1 MTFFYK
7 KAMRCFQPMAI
18 FTFAALLPMVC
29 TSAATEGSEAESNAQ
44 VESNTVVQG
53 ASTLP
58 DNPTAEAVMRAVD
71 ERYTGL
77 SRRVE
82 GVLTLIDKDGNKRLR
97 SFVEYA
103 KKYGKDEKSASLIVS
118 PPEVRGTAFMSYE
131 WKDQGRDDETWLY
144 LPQVKKVKRLATTDK
159 SGYFLGSDFTY
170 ADFVGLEVE
179 DYVYEFMPDEQHW
192 VIIAEPRPD
201 IRTTVINETGYDKI
215 KYWVDKDRLIV
226 VKTQYWL
233 SEGKKVK
240 YYTAENLKEVEGI
253 WTVHTMKMV
262 LTQGGKVLHGSV
274 YQLDT
279 IDYDIDIQDEMFTP
293 YAMERG
299 FK

>member
-1 MTFFYK
+1 MNIAPERGRWLRRSVFT
-7 KAMRCFQPMAI
+7 ALMMAPTVI
-18 FTFAALLPMVC
+18 GEFSQALAAQ
-29 TSAATEGSEAESNAQ
+29 ESPRNA
-44 VESNTVVQG
+44 G
-53 ASTLP
+53 ASLKARHLP
-58 DNPTAEAVMRAVD
+58 DNPTAEDVMRAVD

-82 GVLTLIDKDGNKRLR
+82 GVLSLVDRDGSKRLR
-97 SFVEYA
+97 SFVEHA
-103 KKYGKDEKSASLIVS
+103 KKYGRDEKSASLIIS

-144 LPQVKKVKRLATTDK
+144 LPQIKKVKRLATTDK

-179 DYVYEFMPDEQHW
+179 DYVYEFVPDNANW
-192 VIIAEPRPD
+192 VIMAEPRSE
-201 IRTTVINETGYDKI
+201 IRRAVISETGYEKI
-215 KYWVDKDRLIV
+215 KYWVDKERLIV
-226 VKTQYWL
+226 MKAQYWL
-233 SEGKKVK
+233 SEGKKIK
-240 YYTAENLKEVEGI
+240 YLTVDDLKEIEGI
-253 WTVHTMKMV
+253 WTVHTMEMV

-274 YQLDT
+274 YQLDK
-279 IDYDIDIQDEMFTP
+279 IDYDIEIKDDVFTT